1 MHKQYHK
8 RTCVLPFKYVLK
20 NGFSGIRP
28 KMEYC
33 QHKQGSLIAYNEL
46 ALGKVFINFA
56 FRLFKTFFSLSY
68 FNASNSQVVNVGFNV
83 ILVMSFSVS
92 CVSDIIFEEA

>member
-1 MHKQYHK
+1 MRKQYHK
-8 RTCVLPFKYVLK
+8 RTCVLLFKYVLK

>member
-1 MHKQYHK
+1 MRKQPQEHV
-8 RTCVLPFKYVLK
+8 CSGKYVLK

-33 QHKQGSLIAYNEL
+33 QHKQGSIIAYDEL

-56 FRLFKTFFSLSY
+56 FR
-68 FNASNSQVVNVGFNV
+68 
-83 ILVMSFSVS
+83 
-92 CVSDIIFEEA
+92 II